1 MTCFDTTTSG
11 MKRTGRCES
20 MQVSADSTDFRI
32 LAELVENA
40 KSSFVDIGKKLDLHP
55 NVVAYRVNKLERL
68 GIIKEY
74 TARLD
79 LEKLGLSEQIF
90 VAASL
95 PGNSERER
103 ILKEIASMPQT
114 IQVVSSLGE
123 PESIMFL
130 VGKNKADVD
139 KTMWRLRNMN
149 VKIEYTGSI
158 IRTYD
163 EGGLCNFLKLLAK
176 EFEQPK
182 NLSKPPVIAEQ
193 WEGGKERV

>member
-1 MTCFDTTTSG
+1 
-11 MKRTGRCES
+11 
-20 MQVSADSTDFRI
+20 MQVSADSTDLKI

-55 NVVAYRVNKLERL
+55 NVVAYRINKLERL
-68 GIIKEY
+68 GIIRDY
-74 TARLD
+74 TTRLD

-103 ILKEIASMPQT
+103 VLEEIATMPQT

-123 PESIMFL
+123 PESILFL

-158 IRTYD
+158 IRTYE

-176 EFEQPK
+176 EFEESK
-182 NLSKPPVIAEQ
+182 NLSRQPVTSQ
-193 WEGGKERV
+193 QSEGGRQSV

>member
-1 MTCFDTTTSG
+1 
-11 MKRTGRCES
+11 
-20 MQVSADSTDFRI
+20 MQIYTDSTDLKI
-32 LAELVENA
+32 LAELVDNA

-55 NVVAYRVNKLERL
+55 NVVAYRVNKLERS
-68 GIIKEY
+68 GIIKDY
-74 TARLD
+74 TTRLD

-103 ILKEIASMPQT
+103 ILEEIASMPQT

-123 PESIMFL
+123 PESILFL

-158 IRTYD
+158 VRTYE
-163 EGGLCNFLKLLAK
+163 EGGLCSFLKLLAK
-176 EFEQPK
+176 EFEDSK
-182 NLSKPPVIAEQ
+182 ILSKQPVTDQE
-193 WEGGKERV
+193 WEGGKESV